1 MLAGQNGILN
11 RAVDAKEKTEDAN
24 KDEQRKLAQAEALM
38 NTEKTTYKGLTLPEG
53 FAPTKIEGEDSISE
67 GLVITDGY
75 GNEYIWVE
83 VPITN
88 ELYSTTELGI
98 TNFTDS
104 EYQKIEEDLHT
115 YTSTYRNETEYKDE
129 FVEDETDGWFKE
141 KDDYETAKKKML
153 KSVYQNGGFWVGRY
167 EAGIEINRT
176 SSGDANKKPLVKDNL
191 YPYTYI
197 TRTQAKVLAEQVES
211 GSCTSSLMFGV
222 QWDLVL
228 KYIEVK
234 TVDAVEEA
242 NKNTVKAQIIKA
254 LKNDSTNIG
263 NYYNS
268 EITLSRGKFAQYGAL
283 KDWHEYNSEDKINLV
298 TKSKK
303 VKQTTPLNGILLTTG
318 ATEDAKLQNI
328 YDIAGNVWEW
338 TLENTSDA
346 SYPCAFRGGGY
357 GREGFYNY
365 ASDRSKVP
373 TSHSNN
379 DISLRISIY

>member
-1 MLAGQNGILN
+1 MNQE
-11 RAVDAKEKTEDAN
+11 VV
-24 KDEQRKLAQAEALM
+24 QA
-38 NTEKTTYKGLTLPEG
+38 
-53 FAPTKIEGEDSISE
+53 
-67 GLVITDGY
+67 
-75 GNEYIWVE
+75 
-83 VPITN
+83 
-88 ELYSTTELGI
+88 
-98 TNFTDS
+98 
-104 EYQKIEEDLHT
+104 
-115 YTSTYRNETEYKDE
+115 
-129 FVEDETDGWFKE
+129 
-141 KDDYETAKKKML
+141 
-153 KSVYQNGGFWVGRY
+153 
-167 EAGIEINRT
+167 
-176 SSGDANKKPLVKDNL
+176 
-191 YPYTYI
+191 
-197 TRTQAKVLAEQVES
+197 
-211 GSCTSSLMFGV
+211 
-222 QWDLVL
+222 L